1 MNHST
6 SIEKVNSSTLATAD
20 SPQGDVVASAWGA
33 VLEPARDDA
42 VESPRGEALESSQAE
57 PAESSQTA
65 HGPVTVIGAGS
76 WGTALAI
83 QLARAGSSVTLW
95 GRDRALLEH
104 MQQSRCNERYLP
116 ACPFPEGLVAEPDW
130 SAAVAGARR
139 ILISVP
145 SHGFRSVLERIGM
158 TQGGEVAMLEL
169 AWATKGFEL
178 STGLLPHQL
187 AHLLLPACENYAVVS
202 GPTFALEVGAGLPTA
217 ITVAGSNPAWSARL
231 ADALRTK
238 RFIAYTSHD
247 MIGVEIGG
255 AVKNALAIGAGLSDG
270 LGFGANA
277 RIALINR
284 GLRELTRL
292 GLAMGAEAETF
303 VGLAC
308 MGDLVLTCT
317 DNQSRNRR
325 MGLALASGKTLAEAA
340 AEIGQVVEGVGAA
353 RAVYEQ
359 AQRLGVRMPIIE
371 QIHRVVVE
379 GVDPR
384 DAVEALLNREF
395 SASAENG

>member
-1 MNHST
+1 MSQGIT
-6 SIEKVNSSTLATAD
+6 ESD
-20 SPQGDVVASAWGA
+20 SYDEQLSKHAPI
-33 VLEPARDDA
+33 
-42 VESPRGEALESSQAE
+42 
-57 PAESSQTA
+57 
-65 HGPVTVIGAGS
+65 TVIGAGS

-83 QLARAGSSVTLW
+83 QLARAGSTVTLW
-95 GRDRALLEH
+95 GRDTQLMNQLQHDR
-104 MQQSRCNERYLP
+104 SNERYLP
-116 ACPFPEGLVAEPDW
+116 GSTFPDNLHIQPDW
-130 SAAVAGARR
+130 NTAVSGARR

-145 SHGFRSVLERIGM
+145 SHAFRNVLEQLDATPGLDV
-158 TQGGEVAMLEL
+158 TTLEL

-178 STGLLPHQL
+178 HSGLLPHQL
-187 AHLLLPACENYAVVS
+187 AHQLLPACDNYAVVS

-217 ITVAGSNPAWSARL
+217 ITVAGSNPDWSARM
-231 ADALRTK
+231 AAALRTK
-238 RFIAYTSHD
+238 RFIAYTSED

-284 GLRELTRL
+284 GLRELSRL
-292 GLAMGAEAETF
+292 GLAMGAKPETF
-303 VGLAC
+303 IGLAG

-325 MGLALASGKTLAEAA
+325 MGLALAAGKSVSEAA
-340 AEIGQVVEGVGAA
+340 TEIGQVVEGVGAA

-371 QIHRVVVE
+371 QIYRVVVD

-384 DAVEALLNREF
+384 DAVEALLNRELG
-395 SASAENG
+395 AGAEHG